1 MSVMNEELLRSLPN
15 LPDILAKLKSGEYEL
30 FGGVVRHAK
39 GTEKGG
45 QIVGHLLFPGDSQQA
60 QAQLQQLE
68 DVLSNG
74 LGSLQTGMEHLQ
86 QSMNV
91 LQSLQTANLVM
102 TGLNLAVTTA
112 GFVIV
117 CQKLNKI
124 SAQIQAQSQTIAE
137 TWKLVSEAHERGQL
151 TDEAHFR
158 SLLLSARQFCE
169 EGDVQHLK
177 ALIPDFHKEY
187 QFTKLVLERHA
198 AIPASATQR
207 LSDVKL
213 LQDRLVNLGLALSHV
228 QAKSGAVK
236 FAHESLAQLE
246 SDIRALNAQ
255 RVEGL
260 TSDRAAASRITH
272 EQFAG
277 LTNFLQH
284 GKQMLPAL
292 AYQTEVITLES
303 RHPGVL
309 QRASGSKEIMF
320 LAA

>member
-1 MSVMNEELLRSLPN
+1 MSVMTEELLRSLPD

-30 FGGVVRHAK
+30 FGGVVRHAR
-39 GTEKGG
+39 GTGKGG
-45 QIVGHLLFPGDSQQA
+45 QIVGHLLFPGDSQQT
-60 QAQLQQLE
+60 QAQLQQLQ
-68 DVLSNG
+68 DALSNG
-74 LGSLQTGMEHLQ
+74 LGSLQTGMDHLQ

-91 LQSLQTANLVM
+91 LQGLQTANLVM

-112 GFVIV
+112 GFVIM

-151 TDEAHFR
+151 TDEAQFR

-169 EGDVQHLK
+169 EGDVQQLK
-177 ALIPDFHKEY
+177 ALIPAFHKEY

-198 AIPASATQR
+198 AIPASTVQR
-207 LSDVKL
+207 LSDIRL

-228 QAKSGAVK
+228 QSKSGAVK
-236 FAHESLAQLE
+236 YAHESLAQLE
-246 SDIRALNAQ
+246 ADVRALNVH
-255 RVEGL
+255 RIEGL
-260 TSDRAAASRITH
+260 ATDRVTASRISH
-272 EQFAG
+272 EQFADV
-277 LTNFLQH
+277 TDFLQH

-292 AYQTEVITLES
+292 AYQADVITLES
-303 RHPGVL
+303 KHPGLL
-309 QRASGSKEIMF
+309 QQASTSKEIMF